1 MTTIC
6 DSPQIRSAYERIPD
20 EVLQAGLDDILCR
33 WHQWQG
39 KAVLTRGMNRRS
51 LVVGDYQPEGGYRVD
66 DDAVD
71 ADTEHRTMRVVDFQL
86 RQMVDPYRTA
96 IHVIARAV
104 THGVTIFHS
113 PRLPHDREALDAIC
127 TEARR
132 QAIVRLSRVGVLT

>member
-20 EVLQAGLDDILCR
+20 EVLQAGLDEVLCR

-71 ADTEHRTMRVVDFQL
+71 ARTEHETMKVVDFQV
-86 RQMVDPYRTA
+86 REMADPYRTA

-104 THGVTIFHS
+104 TVGVTVFS
-113 PRLPHDREALDAIC
+113 SQRLPQDRAALDAIC

-132 QAIVRLSRVGVLT
+132 QAIARLVRVGVLT

>member
-20 EVLQAGLDDILCR
+20 EVLQAGLDDVLCR

-86 RQMVDPYRTA
+86 REMADPYRTA

-104 THGVTIFHS
+104 TLGVTVFSS
-113 PRLPHDREALDAIC
+113 PRLPQDRVALDIIC

-132 QAIVRLSRVGVLT
+132 QAIDRLVRVGVLA